1 MRDPAFA
8 PMLATLGTPPATGR
22 NMAIE
27 WKFDGQRATAIVEH
41 GSVVV
46 FTRNGMEVSRTFP
59 ELSAIAAAV
68 GDHRRLVLDGEIV
81 ALDTDGRP
89 SFTRLQRRWPQ
100 QRRPSAAL
108 LREVPC
114 RLLAFDILQL
124 DGRDTTA
131 LTYLDRRALLD
142 DVMVAKSR
150 VLTVPAAMLDFAPA
164 DALEAAA
171 AHGMEG
177 IVVKRLDSP
186 YRPGQRS
193 PDWLKAPVRATCEL
207 LIAGYW
213 CAGGP
218 GGRSGVGS
226 LLVAGYNPDGDLVAI
241 GQVGTG
247 FSATTRRRL
256 FDQLQPLRRTT
267 SAVSNRVELP
277 GVRFVEPRMV
287 AEIAYREYVPGRW
300 LRHASFKGC
309 RDVDDLSQVRI
320 PDCA

>member
-8 PMLATLGTPPATGR
+8 PMLATLGAAPSGAAHAT
-22 NMAIE
+22 E
-27 WKFDGQRATAIVEH
+27 WKFDGQRATVVVEH
-41 GSVVV
+41 GAVVV
-46 FTRNGMEVSRTFP
+46 FTRNGMEVTRTFP
-59 ELSAIAAAV
+59 ELQSIAAAV
-68 GDHRRLVLDGEIV
+68 GDRRMVLDGEIV
-81 ALDTDGRP
+81 ALDTEGRP

-100 QRRPSAAL
+100 QRRPSAEL

-114 RLLAFDILQL
+114 RVMAFDVLRL

-131 LTYLDRRALLD
+131 LPYIERRELLD

-150 VLTVPAAMLDFAPA
+150 VLTVPAALHDVDPA

-171 AHGMEG
+171 LHGMEG

-193 PDWLKAPVRATCEL
+193 PDWTKVPVRATCEL

-218 GGRSGVGS
+218 GGRSCVGS

-256 FDQLQPLRRTT
+256 FDQLQPIRRTT
-267 SAVSNRVELP
+267 SPVANRVELS
-277 GVRFVEPRMV
+277 GVRFVEPCYV

-309 RDVDDLSQVRI
+309 REVADLSQIQI
-320 PDCA
+320 PNCA